1 MSEVRVNNLSNENS
15 SGGPTFSGITTFSGT
30 HFFVPPS
37 GDTASRPQSC
47 PSGSLRFNTD
57 SAKLEYY
64 RGDTIGW
71 SDIEAE
77 LVEPLGGG
85 TGSNAGL
92 GHRGFAF
99 GGHEGPNGSN
109 TYTAEIDFLLL
120 FRTSISCRKY
130 CLVATPSYLSR
141 LSRSSSFTE

>member
-1 MSEVRVNNLSNENS
+1 MESAIDVRSK
-15 SGGPTFSGITTFSGT
+15 GQQFIKRKFIRWTYFSGITTFSGT
-30 HFFVPPS
+30 HFFVPPQ

-77 LVEPLGGG
+77 LTELGGG

-99 GGHEGPNGSN
+99 G
-109 TYTAEIDFLLL
+109 
-120 FRTSISCRKY
+120 
-130 CLVATPSYLSR
+130 
-141 LSRSSSFTE
+141 RS